1 MPPKHELLTDD
12 YVAEVLAKE
21 AADCSLKYSA
31 MGLEAFN
38 QPAKRPAH
46 QPKPNTRFLN
56 NIIRDTTSHNRAL
69 LAKESA
75 DSAQRLRTL
84 ERSKESERQ
93 SEQDR
98 HRRQRPDP
106 KDTRKRMLGDIAA
119 IIGDSSKKRRVDD
132 GTDRSAAKSRS
143 TRDSA
148 TTDAPKTELKIKG
161 RSTRRNEEDLPE
173 SRSSGSRNARK
184 ELFADPDAR
193 DPTSSK
199 SSRKESTKELFA
211 DYDERHGLTRPRRRR
226 SNSRDRRDREDK
238 PSGSSSRHHHH
249 HHSTRDRDH
258 AGESSSSGKHRERRG
273 SHSKSASPP
282 HSHSHSRRPRSPAA
296 ARDRDSDSDPLEDLI
311 GPAPASDPQPVRK
324 RGRGAVAGTSGID
337 RRFAS
342 DYDPK
347 VDVAL
352 DADDAEDDDW
362 GTSLEA
368 LKDRQRWKQQGGD
381 RLRAAGFSDE
391 QVKKWEKGGQDGWGN
406 REEDVR
412 WVKRSEEREWDR
424 GKSATL
430 LEDGALD

>member
-12 YVAEVLAKE
+12 YVADVLAKE

-38 QPAKRPAH
+38 QPSKRPAH

-56 NIIRDTTSHNRAL
+56 SIIRDTTNHNRAL

-75 DSAQRLRTL
+75 DSAQRLRSL
-84 ERSKESERQ
+84 DRSKENERQ

-132 GTDRSAAKSRS
+132 GTDRFAARAKS
-143 TRDSA
+143 TRDTAS
-148 TTDAPKTELKIKG
+148 DAPKTELRIKG
-161 RSTRRNEEDLPE
+161 RSSRRDEDSLE
-173 SRSSGSRNARK
+173 SRSGSNRNARK

-193 DPTSSK
+193 DPASSSTSS
-199 SSRKESTKELFA
+199 RRDSTRELFA
-211 DYDERHGLTRPRRRR
+211 DHDERHGLTRPRRRR
-226 SNSRDRRDREDK
+226 SHSRDRRDREDK
-238 PSGSSSRHHHH
+238 PSSSSSRHR
-249 HHSTRDRDH
+249 HHSTRDRDNV
-258 AGESSSSGKHRERRG
+258 GESSTSSSRYRERRG
-273 SHSKSASPP
+273 SHSKDASPP
-282 HSHSHSRRPRSPAA
+282 HSHSRRARSPVATK
-296 ARDRDSDSDPLEDLI
+296 DDELDSDPLEDMI
-311 GPAPASDPQPVRK
+311 GPAPATQQQPVRK

-352 DADDAEDDDW
+352 DADAEDDDW

-368 LKDRQRWKQQGGD
+368 LRDRQRWKQQGGD
-381 RLRAAGFSDE
+381 RLRAAGFSEE
-391 QVKKWEKGGQDGWGN
+391 QVKKWERGGQDGWGS

-412 WVKRSEEREWDR
+412 WVKHSEEREWDR

-430 LEDGALD
+430 LGDGTLD

>member
-56 NIIRDTTSHNRAL
+56 SIIRDTTNHNRAL

-75 DSAQRLRTL
+75 DSAQRLRSL

-132 GTDRSAAKSRS
+132 GTDRSAARSRS
-143 TRDSA
+143 TRDTA
-148 TTDAPKTELKIKG
+148 ADAPRTELRIKG
-161 RSTRRNEEDLPE
+161 RSTRRDGDIPE
-173 SRSSGSRNARK
+173 SRSSGNRNARK

-193 DPTSSK
+193 DPTSST
-199 SSRKESTKELFA
+199 SSRKESTRELFA
-211 DYDERHGLTRPRRRR
+211 DHDERHGLTRPRRRR
-226 SNSRDRRDREDK
+226 SPSRDRRDREDK
-238 PSGSSSRHHHH
+238 HRSSSSRHR
-249 HHSTRDRDH
+249 HHSTRERDNT
-258 AGESSSSGKHRERRG
+258 GQSSSGGKHRERRG
-273 SHSKSASPP
+273 SNSKGASPP
-282 HSHSHSRRPRSPAA
+282 HSHSRRPRSPVAQ
-296 ARDRDSDSDPLEDLI
+296 DQDSDSDPLEDMI
-311 GPAPASDPQPVRK
+311 GPAPATEPAPVRK

-342 DYDPK
+342 DYDPT
-347 VDVAL
+347 VDVSL
-352 DADDAEDDDW
+352 DADAEDDDW

-368 LKDRQRWKQQGGD
+368 LRDRQRWKQQGGD
-381 RLRAAGFSDE
+381 RLRAAGFSEE
-391 QVKKWEKGGQDGWGN
+391 QVKKWERGGQDGWGN

-412 WVKRSEEREWDR
+412 WVKQSEEREWDR

-430 LEDGALD
+430 LEDGSLD